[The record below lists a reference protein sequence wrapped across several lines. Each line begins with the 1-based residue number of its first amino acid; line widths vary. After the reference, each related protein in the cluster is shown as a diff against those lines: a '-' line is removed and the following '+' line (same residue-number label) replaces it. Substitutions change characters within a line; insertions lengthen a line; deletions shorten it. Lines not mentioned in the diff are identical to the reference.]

1 VLVLKAAMSKRVLTI
16 ISIIIGACGI
26 LYGGINA
33 FVKDPGKL
41 PILGSFLGNPGDIT
55 LLLLGLLLVIVGVQN
70 LDLLSDMNE
79 GVERIEDIAKQVL
92 SRLAVNP
99 EPIVLEG
106 GLKYTIVPAS
116 WFGMPP
122 DTFVP
127 SPSAR
132 SITWILL
139 RTGWR

>member
-1 VLVLKAAMSKRVLTI
+1 MSKRVLTI

-99 EPIVLEG
+99 ETDCVRRRGSNIRLCRQAGSECLPIHSCRRLPRDPSHGSSFVLG
-106 GLKYTIVPAS
+106 GVN
-116 WFGMPP
+116 
-122 DTFVP
+122 
-127 SPSAR
+127 
-132 SITWILL
+132 
-139 RTGWR
+139 